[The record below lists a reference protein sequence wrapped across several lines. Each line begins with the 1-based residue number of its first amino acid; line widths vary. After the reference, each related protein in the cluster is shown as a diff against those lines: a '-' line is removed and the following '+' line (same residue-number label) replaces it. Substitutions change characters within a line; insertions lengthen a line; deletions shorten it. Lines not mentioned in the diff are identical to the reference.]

1 MDTSSILH
9 IVISVVPV
17 VVMLCCEVWSSEI
30 GSRIFFHRVMDAE
43 AVSAAQEFDNIED
56 DDILDENI
64 VFSGDDAADEVAVVC
79 VCRSLL
85 LLCVDKS
92 ASERLCMHNIC
103 SCLAAL

>member
-1 MDTSSILH
+1 
-9 IVISVVPV
+9 
-17 VVMLCCEVWSSEI
+17 
-30 GSRIFFHRVMDAE
+30 MDAE
-43 AVSAAQEFDNIED
+43 AEGADRLSQEFDNTED

-64 VFSGDDAADEVAVVC
+64 VFSGDDEAADEVAVVR

-85 LLCVDKS
+85 PLCVDKS